1 MAVSQKAVNL
11 HKRLAMGD
19 SVAGYKKGG
28 TIASDQ
34 PIISVGSSGK
44 AVNPLTLSK
53 RQNGI
58 PGFKSGGLVG
68 EPSSG
73 SDQSRKDFGGN
84 KMMKK
89 GGRC

>member
-1 MAVSQKAVNL
+1 MKEKLTPL

-28 TIASDQ
+28 TVASDQ

-44 AVNPLTLSK
+44 AVNPLTLAR

-58 PGFKSGGLVG
+58 PGL
-68 EPSSG
+68 
-73 SDQSRKDFGGN
+73 
-84 KMMKK
+84 KK

>member
-1 MAVSQKAVNL
+1 MSKGICQKPIPQR
-11 HKRLAMGD
+11 KRLAMGD
-19 SVAGYKKGG
+19 SLAGYKKGG
-28 TIASDQ
+28 TVASDK

-58 PGFKSGGLVG
+58 PGL
-68 EPSSG
+68 
-73 SDQSRKDFGGN
+73 
-84 KMMKK
+84 KK